1 MFSTIVI
8 QFLKKYFTVELVIFF
23 YFYGFLMNLPVL
35 TIYVYERISDE
46 KGFPY
51 KNLSQ
56 SDDGSGCGGEGLGQ
70 NSTLG
75 ELGNEVQTLASQL
88 GMTYNLVLTLLSL
101 VVAPL
106 WGPWT
111 DNGGK
116 RKPALLVAIMG
127 ACLEMVITLLVMYFD
142 WSVYVLIVGA
152 ALNGLSGFATVLF
165 VGATAYI
172 ADVSSKEERAFRIAV
187 MYMHVFLAGV
197 ISQLTSGLW
206 IQNVGF
212 IPSAWF
218 MLACYVLSGI
228 WALFCVREIPRGN
241 SNEKMVGF
249 FSTDNIK
256 CFINVFR
263 KQRKAGRNNFLLLM
277 VCEGVIFLSTL
288 GIAGVKGLFILRSP
302 LCWGPHLVGYYFAFE
317 GFVHGVGSVVGI
329 HCFGR
334 CLKELSVV
342 RISLVSVI
350 LALVMLAFSDRTW
363 MVFVAVVVGVF
374 YGVADP
380 VLVGAM
386 SRIASDEEQGAMF
399 SAYEMVIALM
409 QLIGAVLFNTVYQA
423 TLSLSFQGLVFLLCA
438 VLILIPFVL
447 VSFIELPPIE
457 EDDKMKEDDELEMKQ
472 VQHASAE

>member
-1 MFSTIVI
+1 
-8 QFLKKYFTVELVIFF
+8 
-23 YFYGFLMNLPVL
+23 
-35 TIYVYERISDE
+35 
-46 KGFPY
+46 
-51 KNLSQ
+51 
-56 SDDGSGCGGEGLGQ
+56 
-70 NSTLG
+70 
-75 ELGNEVQTLASQL
+75 
-88 GMTYNLVLTLLSL
+88 
-101 VVAPL
+101 
-106 WGPWT
+106 
-111 DNGGK
+111 
-116 RKPALLVAIMG
+116 
-127 ACLEMVITLLVMYFD
+127 
-142 WSVYVLIVGA
+142 
-152 ALNGLSGFATVLF
+152 
-165 VGATAYI
+165 
-172 ADVSSKEERAFRIAV
+172 

-218 MLACYVLSGI
+218 MLACYVLSGV

-277 VCEGVIFLSTL
+277 VCEGVIFLSIL

-363 MVFVAVVVGVF
+363 MVFVGK
-374 YGVADP
+374 Y
-380 VLVGAM
+380 
-386 SRIASDEEQGAMF
+386 
-399 SAYEMVIALM
+399 
-409 QLIGAVLFNTVYQA
+409 
-423 TLSLSFQGLVFLLCA
+423 
-438 VLILIPFVL
+438 
-447 VSFIELPPIE
+447 
-457 EDDKMKEDDELEMKQ
+457 
-472 VQHASAE
+472 